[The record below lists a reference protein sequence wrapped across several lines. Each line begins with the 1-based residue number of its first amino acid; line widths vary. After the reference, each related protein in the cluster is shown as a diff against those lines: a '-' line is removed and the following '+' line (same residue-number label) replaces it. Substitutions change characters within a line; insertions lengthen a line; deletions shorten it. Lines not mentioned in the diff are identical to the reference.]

1 MTIARSKNIYGPY
14 DTNPANPILTH
25 INRIT
30 QTNQI
35 NTGKIQFRIEGSDKF
50 YTFSYSIDGVMFVPL
65 GKADTNLI
73 STETA
78 GGFTGIYLGLFSTG
92 NGSKCNTPAA
102 FDWFE
107 YKGI

>member
-1 MTIARSKNIYGPY
+1 MLFRSKEIS
-14 DTNPANPILTH
+14 
-25 INRIT
+25 
-30 QTNQI
+30 I
-35 NTGKIQFRIEGSDKF
+35 NTDKVQLRVEGSENF
-50 YTFSYSIDGVMFVPL
+50 YTFSYSTDGIKFVTL

-78 GGFTGIYLGLFSTG
+78 GGFTGIYLGLFTTG
-92 NGSKCNTPAA
+92 NGSKCNSPAV